1 MTSMLSS
8 RQRGAV
14 RLAWRFIAP
23 YRGRVLGALLALLF
37 TAAITL
43 SMGQGIK
50 LLVDQGLA
58 TQSPAALRHSLLL
71 FFVLVLA
78 LAFGTYT
85 RFYLVS
91 WIGERVVADIRRRVF
106 DHLIELHPGFYE
118 SNRSSEIQSRLT
130 ADTTLLQSVIGSSL
144 SMALRNLIML
154 IGGSILLVVTN
165 PKLSG
170 IVLLAL
176 PLVVAPILLFGRR
189 VRALSRQ
196 SQDRV
201 ADVGSYVGEV
211 LGQIKTVQAYNHQ
224 DEDKRRFGESAEA
237 AFDVARKRIA
247 QRSWLITVV
256 IVLVLGAVGVML
268 WVGGMDVIAG
278 RISGGELAAFVFY
291 SLIVGSSFGTLSEV
305 IGELQRAAGA
315 AERIGE
321 LLRSRNAIVAPERPQ
336 PLQRPVQG
344 RIELQGVRFAYP
356 SRADSYAIDG
366 VDLQVAAGET
376 LALVG
381 PSGAGKSTLFDLLL
395 RFFDPQ
401 QGRILI
407 DGVPIDQLDPREL
420 RACFALVSQT
430 PALFYG
436 SIEDNIRYGRLD
448 ASQAEVEAAAR
459 AAHAHEFIQRLPQG
473 YQTHLGEAGLGLS
486 GGQRQRLAIA
496 RALLA
501 DAPILLLDEA
511 TSALDAESE
520 HLIQQA
526 LPSLMA
532 GRTTLVIAHRLATVK
547 QADRIAVIERGR
559 LAAIGRHW
567 PACRADR
574 QQRAVCA
581 PGRAAV
587 RQLALRLDGG
597 GGAGRG
603 DDDRRHGQPLPPEQL
618 LAEEDQATERGDRR
632 LQAHQHAEGTRG
644 HACQG
649 DHFQAVRQRR

>member
-1 MTSMLSS
+1 MLSILSS
-8 RQRGAV
+8 RQRNAL
-14 RLAWRFIAP
+14 RMAWRFVAP
-23 YRGRVLGALLALLF
+23 YRWHVIGALLALMF

-58 TQSPAALRHSLLL
+58 TQSAEALQQSIGL

-78 LAFGTYT
+78 LAIGTFS

-91 WIGERVVADIRRRVF
+91 WLGERVVADIRRRVF

-144 SMALRNLIML
+144 SMALRNVIML
-154 IGGSILLVVTN
+154 IGGSVLLVVTN

-176 PLVVAPILLFGRR
+176 PLVVAPILIFGRR

-224 DEDKRRFGESAEA
+224 NEDKRRFGLSAEA
-237 AFDVARKRIA
+237 AFDTARKRIA
-247 QRSWLITVV
+247 QRAWLITVV

-291 SLIVGSSFGTLSEV
+291 SLIVGGSFGTLSEV

-315 AERIGE
+315 AERIAE
-321 LLRSRNAIVAPERPQ
+321 LLQARNEITP
-336 PLQRPVQG
+336 PLADGLQLARPVQG
-344 RIELQGVRFAYP
+344 RIELQGLRFAYP
-356 SRADSYAIDG
+356 SRPGSFAVDG
-366 VDLQVAAGET
+366 IDLQVAPGET

-407 DGVPIDQLDPREL
+407 DGQSIERLDPLAL
-420 RACFALVSQT
+420 RSCFALVSQN
-430 PALFYG
+430 PALFFG
-436 SIEDNIRYGRLD
+436 TVEDNIRYGRTD
-448 ASQAEVEAAAR
+448 ASHAEVEAAAK
-459 AAHAHEFIQRLPQG
+459 AAHAHEFILKLPEG
-473 YQTHLGEAGLGLS
+473 YQTHLGDAGLGLS

-496 RALLA
+496 RALLV

-526 LPSLMA
+526 LPRLMA

-547 QADRIAVIERGR
+547 SADRIAVIEQGKLVAIGKHAELVASSPLYAR
-559 LAAIGRHW
+559 LAELQFNT
-567 PACRADR
+567 DS
-574 QQRAVCA
+574 
-581 PGRAAV
+581 
-587 RQLALRLDGG
+587 
-597 GGAGRG
+597 
-603 DDDRRHGQPLPPEQL
+603 
-618 LAEEDQATERGDRR
+618 AETA
-632 LQAHQHAEGTRG
+632 
-644 HACQG
+644 
-649 DHFQAVRQRR
+649 

>member
-1 MTSMLSS
+1 MLSILSS
-8 RQRGAV
+8 RQRNAL
-14 RLAWRFIAP
+14 RMAWRFIAP
-23 YRGRVLGALLALLF
+23 YRGRVFGALLALMF

-58 TQSPAALRHSLLL
+58 TQSPAALQQSIGL

-78 LAFGTYT
+78 LAIGTFT

-91 WIGERVVADIRRRVF
+91 WIGERFVADIRKRVF
-106 DHLIELHPGFYE
+106 NHLIELHPGFYE

-154 IGGSILLVVTN
+154 VGGSVLLVVTN
-165 PKLSG
+165 AKLSG
-170 IVLLAL
+170 IVLMAL
-176 PLVVAPILLFGRR
+176 PLVVAPILIFGRR

-224 DEDKRRFGESAEA
+224 NEDKRRFGLSAEA
-237 AFDVARKRIA
+237 AFDTARQRIA
-247 QRSWLITVV
+247 QRAWLITVV

-291 SLIVGSSFGTLSEV
+291 SLIVGSAFGTLSEV

-315 AERIGE
+315 AERIAE
-321 LLRSRNAIVAPERPQ
+321 LLQARNEITPPASAALHLTQ
-336 PLQRPVQG
+336 PVQG
-344 RIELQGVRFAYP
+344 RIELQGLRFAYP
-356 SRADSYAIDG
+356 SRPGSFAVDG
-366 VDLQVAAGET
+366 IDLQVSAGET

-407 DGVPIDQLDPREL
+407 DGVPIQQLDPREL
-420 RACFALVSQT
+420 RSSFALVSQN
-430 PALFYG
+430 PALFFG
-436 SIEDNIRYGRLD
+436 SVEDNIRYGKTSATL
-448 ASQAEVEAAAR
+448 AEVEAAAK
-459 AAHAHEFIQRLPQG
+459 AAHAHEFIMKLPNG
-473 YQTHLGEAGLGLS
+473 YQTHLGDAGLGLS

-496 RALLA
+496 RALLV

-526 LPSLMA
+526 LPPLMA

-547 QADRIAVIERGR
+547 SADRIAVIEHGK
-559 LAAIGRHW
+559 LAAIGSHSEL
-567 PACRADR
+567 
-574 QQRAVCA
+574 VSSS
-581 PGRAAV
+581 
-587 RQLALRLDGG
+587 
-597 GGAGRG
+597 
-603 DDDRRHGQPLPPEQL
+603 PLYAR
-618 LAEEDQATERGDRR
+618 LAE
-632 LQAHQHAEGTRG
+632 LQFSNEAE
-644 HACQG
+644 
-649 DHFQAVRQRR
+649 AVN

>member
-1 MTSMLSS
+1 MTSLLSS
-8 RQRGAV
+8 RQRGAL

-58 TQSPAALRHSLLL
+58 TQSPQALRQSLGL

-78 LAFGTYT
+78 LALGTYT

-91 WIGERVVADIRRRVF
+91 WLGERVVADIRRRVF

-154 IGGSILLVVTN
+154 VGGSALLVVTN

-170 IVLLAL
+170 IVLAAL
-176 PLVVAPILLFGRR
+176 PLVVAPILIFGRR

-224 DEDKRRFGESAEA
+224 DEDKRRFGLSAEA
-237 AFDVARKRIA
+237 AFEVARQRIA
-247 QRSWLITVV
+247 QRAWLITLV

-315 AERIGE
+315 AERIAE
-321 LLRSRNAIVAPERPQ
+321 LLRARNQIAAPQEGLRQLAQ
-336 PLQRPVQG
+336 PVRG
-344 RIELQGVRFAYP
+344 EIELQQLRFAYP
-356 SRADSYAIDG
+356 GRPDSYAIDG
-366 VDLQVAAGET
+366 ISLQVRAGET

-407 DGVPIDQLDPREL
+407 DGVAIERLDPREL
-420 RACFALVSQT
+420 RACFALVSQN
-430 PALFYG
+430 PALFFG
-436 SIEDNIRYGRLD
+436 SVEDNIRYGRLD

-473 YQTHLGEAGLGLS
+473 YQTHLGDAGLGLS

-526 LPSLMA
+526 LPRLMA

-547 QADRIAVIERGR
+547 QAERIAVIEQGR
-559 LAAIGRHW
+559 LAAIGSH
-567 PACRADR
+567 A
-574 QQRAVCA
+574 
-581 PGRAAV
+581 
-587 RQLALRLDGG
+587 
-597 GGAGRG
+597 
-603 DDDRRHGQPLPPEQL
+603 QL
-618 LAEEDQATERGDRR
+618 LDSSPLYGRLAE
-632 LQAHQHAEGTRG
+632 LQFGEAS
-644 HACQG
+644 
-649 DHFQAVRQRR
+649 

>member
-1 MTSMLSS
+1 MLSILSS
-8 RQRGAV
+8 RQRNAL
-14 RLAWRFIAP
+14 RMAWRFIAP
-23 YRGRVLGALLALLF
+23 YRGRVFGALLALMF

-58 TQSPAALRHSLLL
+58 TQSPAALQQSIGL

-78 LAFGTYT
+78 LAIGTFT

-91 WIGERVVADIRRRVF
+91 WIGERFVADIRKRVF
-106 DHLIELHPGFYE
+106 NHLIELHPGFYE

-154 IGGSILLVVTN
+154 VGGSVLLVVTN
-165 PKLSG
+165 AKLSG
-170 IVLLAL
+170 IVLMAL
-176 PLVVAPILLFGRR
+176 PLVVAPILIFGRR

-224 DEDKRRFGESAEA
+224 AEDKRRFGLSAEA
-237 AFDVARKRIA
+237 AFDTARQRIA
-247 QRSWLITVV
+247 QRAWLITVV

-291 SLIVGSSFGTLSEV
+291 SLIVGSAFGTLSEV

-315 AERIGE
+315 AERIAE
-321 LLRSRNAIVAPERPQ
+321 LLQARNEITPPATDALHLTQ
-336 PLQRPVQG
+336 PVQG
-344 RIELQGVRFAYP
+344 RIELQGLRFAYP
-356 SRADSYAIDG
+356 SRPGSFAVDG
-366 VDLQVAAGET
+366 IDLQVAAGET

-401 QGRILI
+401 QGHILI
-407 DGVPIDQLDPREL
+407 DGVPIQQLDPREL
-420 RACFALVSQT
+420 RSSFALVSQN
-430 PALFYG
+430 PALFFG
-436 SIEDNIRYGRLD
+436 SVEDNIRYGRTD
-448 ASQAEVEAAAR
+448 ASLAEVEAAAK
-459 AAHAHEFIQRLPQG
+459 AAHAHEFIMKLPDG
-473 YQTHLGEAGLGLS
+473 YQTHLGDAGLGLS

-496 RALLA
+496 RALLV

-526 LPSLMA
+526 LPPLME

-547 QADRIAVIERGR
+547 SADRIAVIEHGK
-559 LAAIGRHW
+559 LAAIGTHSEL
-567 PACRADR
+567 
-574 QQRAVCA
+574 VNNS
-581 PGRAAV
+581 
-587 RQLALRLDGG
+587 
-597 GGAGRG
+597 
-603 DDDRRHGQPLPPEQL
+603 PLYAR
-618 LAEEDQATERGDRR
+618 LAE
-632 LQAHQHAEGTRG
+632 LQFSNEAE
-644 HACQG
+644 
-649 DHFQAVRQRR
+649 AVN

>member
-1 MTSMLSS
+1 MTSLLSS
-8 RQRGAV
+8 RQRGAI

-58 TQSPAALRHSLLL
+58 TQSPAALRQSLLL

-154 IGGSILLVVTN
+154 VGGSVLLVVTN

-170 IVLLAL
+170 IVLAAL

-224 DEDKRRFGESAEA
+224 NEDKRRFGESAEA

-291 SLIVGSSFGTLSEV
+291 ALIVGSSFGTLSEV

-321 LLRSRNAIVAPERPQ
+321 LLRSSNAIVAPEQPQHLPQ
-336 PLQRPVQG
+336 PVRG

-356 SRADSYAIDG
+356 SRSDSYAIDG
-366 VDLQVAAGET
+366 IDLQVAAGET

-401 QGRILI
+401 AGRILI

-420 RACFALVSQT
+420 RACFALVSQN
-430 PALFYG
+430 PALFFG
-436 SIEDNIRYGRLD
+436 TVEDNIRYGRLH

-459 AAHAHEFIQRLPQG
+459 AAYAHEFIERLPQG

-526 LPSLMA
+526 LPTLMS

-547 QADRIAVIERGR
+547 QAERIAVIERGR
-559 LAAIGRHW
+559 LAAIGSH
-567 PACRADR
+567 A
-574 QQRAVCA
+574 
-581 PGRAAV
+581 
-587 RQLALRLDGG
+587 
-597 GGAGRG
+597 
-603 DDDRRHGQPLPPEQL
+603 QL
-618 LAEEDQATERGDRR
+618 LAGSPLYAR
-632 LQAHQHAEGTRG
+632 LAQLQFGEAG
-644 HACQG
+644 
-649 DHFQAVRQRR
+649 

>member
-1 MTSMLSS
+1 MLSILSS
-8 RQRGAV
+8 RQRNAL
-14 RLAWRFIAP
+14 RMAWRFIAP
-23 YRGRVLGALLALLF
+23 YRGRVFGALLALMF

-58 TQSPAALRHSLLL
+58 TQSPAALQQSIGL

-78 LAFGTYT
+78 LAIGTFT

-91 WIGERVVADIRRRVF
+91 WIGERFVADIRKRVF
-106 DHLIELHPGFYE
+106 NHLIELHPGFYE

-154 IGGSILLVVTN
+154 VGGSVLLVVTN
-165 PKLSG
+165 AKLSG
-170 IVLLAL
+170 IVLMAL
-176 PLVVAPILLFGRR
+176 PLVVAPILIFGRR

-224 DEDKRRFGESAEA
+224 NEDKRRFGLSAEA
-237 AFDVARKRIA
+237 AFDTARQRIA
-247 QRSWLITVV
+247 QRAWLITVV

-291 SLIVGSSFGTLSEV
+291 SLIVGSAFGTLSEV

-315 AERIGE
+315 AERIAE
-321 LLRSRNAIVAPERPQ
+321 LLQARNEITPPASDALHLTQ
-336 PLQRPVQG
+336 PVQG
-344 RIELQGVRFAYP
+344 RIELQGLRFAYP
-356 SRADSYAIDG
+356 SRPGSFAVDG
-366 VDLQVAAGET
+366 IDLQVAAGET

-407 DGVPIDQLDPREL
+407 DGVPIQQLDPREL
-420 RACFALVSQT
+420 RSSFALVSQN
-430 PALFYG
+430 PALFFG
-436 SIEDNIRYGRLD
+436 SVEDNIRYGKTT
-448 ASQAEVEAAAR
+448 ASLAEVEAAAK
-459 AAHAHEFIQRLPQG
+459 AAHAHEFIMKLPDG
-473 YQTHLGEAGLGLS
+473 YQTHLGDAGLGLS

-496 RALLA
+496 RALLV

-526 LPSLMA
+526 LPLLME

-547 QADRIAVIERGR
+547 SADRIAVIEHGK
-559 LAAIGRHW
+559 LAAIGSHSELVSNSPLYARL
-567 PACRADR
+567 AELQFSNEAE
-574 QQRAVCA
+574 
-581 PGRAAV
+581 AAV
-587 RQLALRLDGG
+587 
-597 GGAGRG
+597 
-603 DDDRRHGQPLPPEQL
+603 
-618 LAEEDQATERGDRR
+618 
-632 LQAHQHAEGTRG
+632 
-644 HACQG
+644 
-649 DHFQAVRQRR
+649 

>member
-1 MTSMLSS
+1 MLSILS
-8 RQRGAV
+8 PRQRDAL
-14 RLAWRFIAP
+14 RMAWRFVAP
-23 YRGRVLGALLALLF
+23 YRWRVVGALLALLF

-58 TQSPAALRHSLLL
+58 TQSPQALQQSIGL

-78 LAFGTYT
+78 LAIGTFT

-91 WIGERVVADIRRRVF
+91 WIGERFVADIRRRVF
-106 DHLIELHPGFYE
+106 NHLIDLHPGFYE

-144 SMALRNLIML
+144 SMALRNVIML
-154 IGGSILLVVTN
+154 IGGIVLLVVTN

-176 PLVVAPILLFGRR
+176 PLVVAPILIFGRR
-189 VRALSRQ
+189 VRQLSRL

-201 ADVGSYVGEV
+201 ADVGSYVGEA

-224 DEDKRRFGESAEA
+224 DEDKRRFGLSAEA
-237 AFDVARKRIA
+237 AFDIARKRIA
-247 QRSWLITVV
+247 QRAWLITVV

-268 WVGGMDVIAG
+268 WVGGMDVIGG

-291 SLIVGSSFGTLSEV
+291 SLIVGGAFGTLSEV

-315 AERIGE
+315 AERIAE
-321 LLRSRNAIVAPERPQ
+321 LLQARNEITPPAGDLLALAQ
-336 PLQRPVQG
+336 PVQG
-344 RIELQGVRFAYP
+344 RIELQGLRFAYP
-356 SRADSYAIDG
+356 SRPASYAVDGIDLC
-366 VDLQVAAGET
+366 VEPGET

-407 DGVPIDQLDPREL
+407 DGQAIERLDPHAL
-420 RACFALVSQT
+420 RRCFALVSQN
-430 PALFYG
+430 PALFFG
-436 SIEDNIRYGRLD
+436 SVEDNIRYGRTD
-448 ASQAEVEAAAR
+448 ASHAEVEAAAK
-459 AAHAHEFIQRLPQG
+459 AAHAHEFIMKLPEG
-473 YQTHLGEAGLGLS
+473 YQTHLGDAGLGLS

-496 RALLA
+496 RALLV

-526 LPSLMA
+526 LPRLMQ

-547 QADRIAVIERGR
+547 SADRIAVIEQGKLVAIGKHVELVASSPLYAR
-559 LAAIGRHW
+559 LAELQFNTAS
-567 PACRADR
+567 
-574 QQRAVCA
+574 
-581 PGRAAV
+581 
-587 RQLALRLDGG
+587 
-597 GGAGRG
+597 
-603 DDDRRHGQPLPPEQL
+603 
-618 LAEEDQATERGDRR
+618 AES
-632 LQAHQHAEGTRG
+632 
-644 HACQG
+644 
-649 DHFQAVRQRR
+649 V